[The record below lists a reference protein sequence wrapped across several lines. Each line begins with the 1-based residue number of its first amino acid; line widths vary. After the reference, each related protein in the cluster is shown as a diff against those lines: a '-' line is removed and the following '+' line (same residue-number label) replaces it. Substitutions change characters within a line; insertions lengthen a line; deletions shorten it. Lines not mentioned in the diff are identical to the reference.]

1 MANQYHEYRLR
12 LLVLGPV
19 HIGNGSTYSAK
30 DYIYENNG
38 YYFPDLGKMYLQL
51 PSAQRV
57 ALERFLQAQ
66 NREKLVDFMHHQNIT
81 TRDFGGYTIEASNF
95 ETDKKG
101 RLNEIRAFVKDP
113 YGNPYI
119 PGSSLKGALRTILV
133 NEKFTQGDKSIPWGG
148 EDDILNEIRV
158 SDSEPIEKDRL
169 IIVQKWDLNRRK
181 LDPKPLPLY
190 REALKPM
197 TKVDF
202 TITATSSRATE
213 LINQLPQ
220 LAEQMYEYY
229 RQHFLADYP
238 NRFIQDNRHAPLY
251 LGAGSGLWTKIDR
264 HHADLRAIAAHTPSK
279 MKMKG
284 KGVMKLTR
292 YLRKNR
298 VQTNKKTG
306 EKKRFPLINND
317 QSFYEMGKC
326 GFTIKRK

>member
-1 MANQYHEYRLR
+1 MTNQYHEYNFH

-51 PSAQRV
+51 SPAKRAAFES
-57 ALERFLQAQ
+57 FLQTKD
-66 NREKLVDFMHHQNIT
+66 RKKLIDFIHHQNIT
-81 TRDFGGYTIEASNF
+81 ARDFGGYTIKASNF

-119 PGSSLKGALRTILV
+119 PGSSLKGALRTILI
-133 NEKFTQGDKSIPWGG
+133 NEKFTQGDKNIPWGH
-148 EDDILNEIRV
+148 EDDIFNEIRV
-158 SDSEPIEKDRL
+158 SDSKPIEKDRL
-169 IIVQKWDLNRRK
+169 IIVQKWDLNRRN
-181 LDPKPLPLY
+181 LDPKSLPLY

-197 TKVDF
+197 TKIDF
-202 TITATSSRATE
+202 TITTTSLRATE
-213 LINQLPQ
+213 LIDQLPQ
-220 LAEQMYEYY
+220 LAERMYEHY
-229 RQHFLADYP
+229 RQYFLADYP
-238 NRFIQDNRHAPLY
+238 DRFVQDNRHAPLY
-251 LGAGSGLWTKIDR
+251 LGAGSGLWTKVDR
-264 HHADLRAIAAHTPSK
+264 HHVNLEKIIKGTPSK

-292 YLRKNR
+292 YQRKNR
-298 VQTNKKTG
+298 IQINRQTG
-306 EKKRFPLINND
+306 ERKRFPLINND

-326 GFTIKRK
+326 GFTLKRK